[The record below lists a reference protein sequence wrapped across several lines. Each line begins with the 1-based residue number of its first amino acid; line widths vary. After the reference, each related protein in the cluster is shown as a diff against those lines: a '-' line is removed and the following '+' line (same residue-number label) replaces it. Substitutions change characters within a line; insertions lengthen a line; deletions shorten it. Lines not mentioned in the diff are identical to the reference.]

1 MNRETALAKLA
12 ECRRAIDSID
22 ARIVALLNERAR
34 EVEVIGRVK
43 RECSMP
49 VYEPARE
56 EDVYRNV
63 VENNQGP
70 LAPDAIKRV
79 FERVIDE
86 MRTLQ
91 KMRMQG

>member
-22 ARIVALLNERAR
+22 TRLVALLNERAR
-34 EVEVIGRVK
+34 EVEVIGKIK
-43 RECSMP
+43 RECAMP

-63 VENNQGP
+63 TENNHGP
-70 LAPDAIKRV
+70 LEPDAIKRV